1 MARPC
6 LLYENSFLFDYLHI
20 YFQAILGHS
29 WAGRLIFG
37 DLAPI
42 SLRTYQNNPALAHHA
57 PTKSETSVVSSS
69 PPKQTLPHPR
79 PAEPIWS
86 LARLLALR
94 RVPRSS
100 SAMAD
105 QSARSDHSGAP
116 RFPSLLP
123 LLLCLSISVTLA
135 LDGLWLRAHV
145 CAG

>member
-1 MARPC
+1 MYYFVRIHFYLTIYVYISKQSWVIAE
-6 LLYENSFLFDYLHI
+6 LGSLFL
-20 YFQAILGHS
+20 AIWH
-29 WAGRLIFG
+29 RFYC
-37 DLAPI
+37 APTKI
-42 SLRTYQNNPALAHHA
+42 IPRWHTTH

-69 PPKQTLPHPR
+69 PPEQTLPHPR

-135 LDGLWLRAHV
+135 LDGL
-145 CAG
+145 